1 MKKAE
6 EYCNKCNK
14 YGHNRSRCPDSRR
27 SGQGQGQGQRRS
39 QGQGQHRDSMSGY
52 NTPPVLGM
60 MPMGMM
66 PMGMPMGMMP
76 SMGMMPMQQY
86 PQFYPGMGMGP
97 GMYEQDF
104 ALESH
109 EAVPIELDI
118 NFWSRLGVRNL
129 LQTIET
135 VYEEYRNFMFG
146 NMMQGGLVDKLP
158 LTTGLCKRQ
167 THTNPQSNTDMG
179 LCFIAVGTVSRILQH
194 KCKVMLKGKTGLFLC
209 ADILKVVGDLEHH
222 TTDDIDLVLLAK
234 HENEDDITRKIFAQ
248 QVGAFIKS
256 CLEVKREK
264 SLESVT
270 AKAVIEGNER
280 LTYSCVDATMRGPG
294 VCGENLE
301 SKNVKVVLGDTEEPR
316 RKVKL
321 IDITYSTHDP
331 KIDKLYSRVRSYTI
345 RGGLLFFYLDVHV
358 ALMEYVYI
366 IYKNVRQCRE
376 FVARGGVHTVGDD
389 SSRQGNMT
397 GKLLTQLK
405 EHADR
410 KKAQVSE
417 LGKEAT
423 VAVVAD
429 CASAAC
435 FLENLTEYEQK
446 TMFKFSKSAFL
457 CASIIADLPEYKG
470 ANLSMERKQ
479 HLRKRI
485 VLMQFR
491 ELSSYGVVPKK
502 FSSVMSQS
510 YDVLSEMLDDVILQ
524 QTDREHFEG
533 VEMHQHLA
541 QRLHAVELL
550 PKGRMDTRFNRP
562 VARFNIESVP
572 LFELPQMIPE
582 ELVSPA
588 SARSSASLTS
598 SGELSVPENERHQLW
613 RKKHKAYKKLTKKQK
628 IARRQ
633 FLKNRSWAVKK
644 EQEQRPEHGAVAAS
658 LVLPNFDEWTS
669 SDSGTFGFKSPRTSN
684 SPQSAKGS
692 NSDSAD
698 AADAADAAEGGKIIK
713 NNKTKTRY
721 KRRTKTRKYITKKH
735 YIKRKK

>member
-14 YGHNRSRCPDSRR
+14 YGHNRSRCPEHRR
-27 SGQGQGQGQRRS
+27 SGQGQRR
-39 QGQGQHRDSMSGY
+39 GQGQHSNSMPGY
-52 NTPPVLGM
+52 NDQPVLGMMPPMGM

-66 PMGMPMGMMP
+66 PTGMMP
-76 SMGMMPMQQY
+76 MGMMPMQQY
-86 PQFYPGMGMGP
+86 PQQYPQFYPGMGMGMGP

-109 EAVPIELDI
+109 DAIPIELDV

-146 NMMQGGLVDKLP
+146 NMPHGGLVDKLP

-209 ADILKVVGDLEHH
+209 ADILKVAGDLEHH
-222 TTDDIDLVLLAK
+222 TTDDIDLVILAK
-234 HENEDDITRKIFAQ
+234 HETEDDVTRKIFAQ

-256 CLEVKREK
+256 CLEFKRHK
-264 SLESVT
+264 SLELATTMSSEG
-270 AKAVIEGNER
+270 AKVIIEGTKR

-301 SKNVKVVLGDTEEPR
+301 SKNVKVVLGDTDAPR

-345 RGGLLFFYLDVHV
+345 RGGLLFFYLDVRV
-358 ALMEYVYI
+358 VLMEYVYI

-376 FVARGGVHTVGDD
+376 FVAKGGVHAVGDD

-397 GKLLTQLK
+397 GKLLSQLK
-405 EHADR
+405 EHAER
-410 KKAQVSE
+410 
-417 LGKEAT
+417 KEAR
-423 VAVVAD
+423 VAAAAD

-457 CASIIADLPEYKG
+457 CASIIADLPEYK
-470 ANLSMERKQ
+470 AADLPIDRKQ
-479 HLRKRI
+479 HMRKRI
-485 VLMQFR
+485 VLMQLR
-491 ELSSYGVVPKK
+491 ELSNYGVVPKK

-524 QTDREHFEG
+524 QTDREQFERA
-533 VEMHQHLA
+533 EMHQHLA

-562 VARFNIESVP
+562 VAGFDVESVP
-572 LFELPQMIPE
+572 FFELPQMISG

-613 RKKHKAYKKLTKKQK
+613 RKKHKAYKKLTKKQRM
-628 IARRQ
+628 ARRQ
-633 FLKNRSWAVKK
+633 FLKNRSWTVKQEK
-644 EQEQRPEHGAVAAS
+644 EQRSEHGATAAS
-658 LVLPNFDEWTS
+658 LVLPKFDEWTS

-684 SPQSAKGS
+684 SPQSAKDS
-692 NSDSAD
+692 NSDDDSAD
-698 AADAADAAEGGKIIK
+698 AAGNAPAEGGKIIK
-713 NNKTKTRY
+713 NKKTKTLS
-721 KRRTKTRKYITKKH
+721 KRRTKPRKYTIKKH

>member
-14 YGHNRSRCPDSRR
+14 YGHNRSRCPEHRR
-27 SGQGQGQGQRRS
+27 SGQGQRR
-39 QGQGQHRDSMSGY
+39 GQGQHRDSMSGY
-52 NTPPVLGM
+52 NYPPVLGMMPPMGM

-66 PMGMPMGMMP
+66 PMGM
-76 SMGMMPMQQY
+76 MPMQQYPQQY
-86 PQFYPGMGMGP
+86 PQFYPGMGMGMGP
-97 GMYEQDF
+97 GMYQQDF
-104 ALESH
+104 ALESR

-135 VYEEYRNFMFG
+135 VYSEYQNFMFG
-146 NMMQGGLVDKLP
+146 KMFNGGLVDKLP

-167 THTNPQSNTDMG
+167 SLENPQSNTDMG

-209 ADILKVVGDLEHH
+209 ADILKVTGDLEHH
-222 TTDDIDLVLLAK
+222 TTDDIDLVILAK
-234 HENEDDITRKIFAQ
+234 HETEDDITRKIFAQ

-256 CLEVKREK
+256 CLELKRKK
-264 SLESVT
+264 SLEKAAAMSSEG
-270 AKAVIEGNER
+270 AKVVIKGNER
-280 LTYSCVDATMRGPG
+280 LTYTCVDATMRGPG

-301 SKNVKVVLGDTEEPR
+301 SKNVKVVLGDTDAPR
-316 RKVKL
+316 KKVKL
-321 IDITYSTHDP
+321 IDVTYSTHDRE
-331 KIDKLYSRVRSYTI
+331 IDKLYSRVRSYTI

-376 FVARGGVHTVGDD
+376 FVARGGVHAVGDD

-405 EHADR
+405 EQAER
-410 KKAQVSE
+410 
-417 LGKEAT
+417 KEARVS
-423 VAVVAD
+423 VAAD

-470 ANLSMERKQ
+470 ADLPIERKQ

-524 QTDREHFEG
+524 QTDREQFERA
-533 VEMHQHLA
+533 EMHQHLA
-541 QRLHAVELL
+541 QRLHAVELM
-550 PKGRMDTRFNRP
+550 PKGRMNTRFNRP
-562 VARFNIESVP
+562 VAGFNVESVP
-572 LFELPQMIPE
+572 FFELPQMIPE

-628 IARRQ
+628 MARRQ
-633 FLKNRSWAVKK
+633 FLKNRSWAVK
-644 EQEQRPEHGAVAAS
+644 QEQRPEHGAVAAS
-658 LVLPNFDEWTS
+658 LALPKFDEWTS

-684 SPQSAKGS
+684 SPQSAKDSNSGS
-692 NSDSAD
+692 NSDSDSAT
-698 AADAADAAEGGKIIK
+698 AAEGGKIIK
-713 NNKTKTRY
+713 NKKTNTRY
-721 KRRTKTRKYITKKH
+721 NRRTKLRKYITKKH